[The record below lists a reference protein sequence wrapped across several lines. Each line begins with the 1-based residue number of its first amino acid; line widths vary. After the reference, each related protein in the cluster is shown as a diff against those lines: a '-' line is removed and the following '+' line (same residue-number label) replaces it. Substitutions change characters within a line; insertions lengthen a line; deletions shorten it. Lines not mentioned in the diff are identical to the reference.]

1 MKYILLLVFY
11 ISFNHNAE
19 TIDEKRVKENYI
31 KKEYSIT
38 MRDGVKLFTA
48 VYTPKSATEKHP
60 FLMVRTPYS
69 CAPYG
74 EGNFQNRL
82 YTAHWKEYLKEGY
95 IFVFQDVRGRWMS
108 EGEFVDVRPFN
119 PNKKKKTDID
129 EASDTYDAVD
139 WLVKNIPNN
148 NGNLGVFGISYPGF
162 YSTMAAL
169 SGHPAVKAVSPQAP
183 VTDWFMGD
191 DFHHN
196 GAFMLN
202 DAFNFY
208 SSFGQPRPKPT
219 TIGPKE
225 FKYYT
230 EEKYQFYL
238 ETGALKNFSKLMG
251 DSIKFWTDLM
261 NHPNLDDWWKARD
274 ARVGFTNYTKQLPA
288 IMVVGG
294 LFDAEDCYG
303 AWRLFDAI
311 KNYKNTYLVKGPWYH
326 GGWLKSDGSYLG
338 NVAFGFKTSMYYQQ
352 NLEIPFF
359 NYYLKG
365 KGDIATLGKTNVF
378 YSGENLFHSNTTWPP
393 IENKNKELYLLPGG
407 KLNFEPKY
415 DNHTDF
421 TQYTSDP
428 NKPVPYIEG
437 PMTSRTREYMT
448 DDQRFASKRTD
459 VVCFETDY
467 LKNDLTI
474 AGTVTAN
481 ISVALSSTDA
491 DFIVKIIDVY
501 PNDFSYKNYDDSI
514 INSMWKGKNYVM
526 NGYQMLVRGEVMRG
540 KYRNSFEKPE
550 PFEPNKITTV
560 KLCLPDIAHTFK
572 KGHKLMIQIQ
582 STWFPLVDRNPQQ
595 FIDIYHCEDKD
606 FIKSDIK
613 IYHNLDNKSYLT
625 LPDATPKGLIRY

>member
-1 MKYILLLVFY
+1 
-11 ISFNHNAE
+11 
-19 TIDEKRVKENYI
+19 
-31 KKEYSIT
+31 
-38 MRDGVKLFTA
+38 
-48 VYTPKSATEKHP
+48 
-60 FLMVRTPYS
+60 MVRTPYS

-74 EGNFQNRL
+74 EGNIQNRL
-82 YTAHWKEYLKEGY
+82 YTTHWKEYLKDGY

-196 GAFMLN
+196 GAFMLY

-274 ARVGFTNYTKQLPA
+274 TRVGFTNYTKQLPA

-311 KNYKNTYLVKGPWYH
+311 KNYKNTYLVMGPWYH

-365 KGDIATLGKTNVF
+365 KGDISSLAKTNVF

-459 VVCFETDY
+459 VVCFETDF

-481 ISVALSSTDA
+481 ISVAISSTDA

-514 INSMWKGKNYVM
+514 INSMGKGKNYVM

-550 PFEPNKITTV
+550 PFEPNKITTI

-606 FIKSDIK
+606 FIKSEIK

-625 LPDATPKGLIRY
+625 LPNATPKGLIRY

>member
-1 MKYILLLVFY
+1 MKYILLLLFY
-11 ISFNHNAE
+11 ISFNLNAQ
-19 TIDEKRVKENYI
+19 TIDEKWVKENYI

-311 KNYKNTYLVKGPWYH
+311 KNYKNTYLVMGPWYH

>member
-1 MKYILLLVFY
+1 MKYILLLLFY
-11 ISFNHNAE
+11 ISFNLNAQ
-19 TIDEKRVKENYI
+19 TIDEKWVKENYI

-82 YTAHWKEYLKEGY
+82 YTTHWKEYLKEGY

-238 ETGALKNFSKLMG
+238 ETGALKNFSELMG

-261 NHPNLDDWWKARD
+261 THPNLDDWWKARD

-311 KNYKNTYLVKGPWYH
+311 KNYKNTYLVMGPWYH

-365 KGDIATLGKTNVF
+365 KGDISSLAKTNVF

-459 VVCFETDY
+459 VVCFETDF

-595 FIDIYHCEDKD
+595 FIDIYHSEDKD

-613 IYHNLDNKSYLT
+613 IYHNLNNKSYLT